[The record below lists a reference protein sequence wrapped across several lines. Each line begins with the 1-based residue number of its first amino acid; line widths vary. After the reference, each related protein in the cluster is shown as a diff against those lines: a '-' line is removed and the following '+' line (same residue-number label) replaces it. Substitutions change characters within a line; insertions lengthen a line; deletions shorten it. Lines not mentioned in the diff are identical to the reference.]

1 MSTRAYTNGGPHI
14 DDPPAYS
21 PPDTYP
27 PPEHG
32 IRLADTPV
40 STVLEVSGAYD
51 EQDESVPW
59 RRSVEG
65 EVSDL
70 HLASEAEK
78 KRLWWRNAV
87 INAIFIAAW
96 CVHSTLL
103 WSPYT
108 HAFLG
113 SVSRRLCSYL
123 RSIVYTHSR
132 CAGSSCSLSGSNS
145 CFCRPRFSFGLLIS
159 LYNKYMFS
167 PERFGFPYPLFA
179 TFTQMIV
186 QFILASALRFGLP
199 RVFRP
204 KLDPDRKQWM

>member
-1 MSTRAYTNGGPHI
+1 MSTRAYTDGGPHI

-32 IRLADTPV
+32 IQLADTPV

-96 CVHSTLL
+96 CVCPALMYRSLCSRLSRFYSSSTLL
-103 WSPYT
+103 IPSPNCLYSL
-108 HAFLG
+108 AICWPFVF
-113 SVSRRLCSYL
+113 SV
-123 RSIVYTHSR
+123 
-132 CAGSSCSLSGSNS
+132 
-145 CFCRPRFSFGLLIS
+145 GL
-159 LYNKYMFS
+159 
-167 PERFGFPYPLFA
+167 
-179 TFTQMIV
+179 
-186 QFILASALRFGLP
+186 
-199 RVFRP
+199 
-204 KLDPDRKQWM
+204 

>member
-1 MSTRAYTNGGPHI
+1 MSTRAYTDGRPHI

-27 PPEHG
+27 PTEHG
-32 IRLADTPV
+32 VRLADTPAFED
-40 STVLEVSGAYD
+40 TGAYD
-51 EQDESVPW
+51 EQDESAPW

-96 CVHSTLL
+96 CVHPVLDCSTC
-103 WSPYT
+103 T
-108 HAFLG
+108 HVF
-113 SVSRRLCSYL
+113 L
-123 RSIVYTHSR
+123 RSISVDCLCFRSCPLEPCWPFLLFMKCPLLKSR
-132 CAGSSCSLSGSNS
+132 AR
-145 CFCRPRFSFGLLIS
+145 RPRFSFGLLIS

-186 QFILASALRFGLP
+186 QFVLASALRFGLP